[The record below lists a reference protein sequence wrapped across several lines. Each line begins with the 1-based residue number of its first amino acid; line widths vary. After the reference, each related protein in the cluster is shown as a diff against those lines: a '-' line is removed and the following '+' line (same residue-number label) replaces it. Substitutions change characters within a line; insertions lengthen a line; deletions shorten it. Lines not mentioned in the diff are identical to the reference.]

1 VWSDIVEIA
10 RRIAHDIPALALDLP
25 SEGVAALPLR
35 SMDGV
40 RCSYYLRV
48 MAQDRPGVLSRITG
62 VLGEHGISI
71 ASMIQKGRA
80 TEAVPVVMMTHEA
93 TERDVRAA
101 LARIDRLPVVAFPTA
116 LIRVEGGP
124 A

>member
-1 VWSDIVEIA
+1 
-10 RRIAHDIPALALDLP
+10 
-25 SEGVAALPLR
+25 
-35 SMDGV
+35 
-40 RCSYYLRV
+40 
-48 MAQDRPGVLSRITG
+48 VLSRITG
-62 VLGEHGISI
+62 ILGDHDISI

-80 TEAVPVVMMTHEA
+80 TGEAVPVVMMTHEA

-101 LARIDRLPVVAFPTA
+101 LEKIDRLHDVSTPTT